1 MTYLGIN
8 TDPATS
14 VVVYYTSPKEV
25 PSMLKLKFLPVCYSL
40 LLCSVLTATWT
51 QPTEACTRILWNN
64 NDLAVVVS
72 RTMDWPESTEPV
84 LTVFPRGMERD
95 GGRTGDTITVKDNP
109 ARWTSK
115 YASLVTTMY
124 GIGTADGLNEK
135 GLSGHL
141 LYLNDTDF
149 GLRDT
154 KRPGVQAGLW
164 LQYLLD
170 NAANVKEALALMK
183 QIQIVMTEAH
193 GHKATVHLAIEDAS
207 GDSAVL
213 EYIDGKPVVHHGKQY
228 RVMTNDPTYDEQLAL
243 LKKQDYSNPSS
254 DTPLP
259 GNVNPVDR
267 FQRASYFS
275 AILPKPNTEREAI
288 AAILAIARNV
298 SVPFGAPYK
307 GFGIY
312 NTEYRTA
319 INLTDRRYFFELTTS
334 PNVIWADLDSFQL
347 AAGSPVMRLEPDS
360 ISLSGDVSE
369 KFRPAS
375 KPPF

>member
-1 MTYLGIN
+1 MGIN

-149 GLRDT
+149 GPRDT

-243 LKKQDYSNPSS
+243 LKKQGYSNPSS

-275 AILPKPNTEREAI
+275 EILPKPNTEREAI

-347 AAGSPVMRLEPDS
+347 APGSPIMRLDPDS